1 MDGWMGGW
9 VDACMDGTSQYR
21 AIFVDIKEF
30 ETTNSKGLAKTGR

>member
-1 MDGWMGGW
+1 MSGL

-21 AIFVDIKEF
+21 AIFADIKEF